1 MIFERFSAAKD
12 QEVHRISSHL
22 VGTGHNAAALP
33 HFNSTSAR
41 VQNVRAR
48 HYRHPVRR
56 AGQCNSRHP
65 AHTDRLARE
74 FCHVSGAGFQNA
86 FYTAIVLAPDTI
98 SGFPQCI
105 NIFRNRRH
113 MALWHTDGT
122 ARSRTARHAEQQ
134 HRRTKNHC
142 KLFQVFH
149 VRPPVFTGYL
159 PMLSPGRYRLRFASA
174 RKHGAYSEST
184 VYPF

>member
-56 AGQCNSRHP
+56 AGQCNSCHP

-122 ARSRTARHAEQQ
+122 ARSRRAAAPPHKESLQIFSGISCQTSCFYRIPANAFAR
-134 HRRTKNHC
+134 
-142 KLFQVFH
+142 
-149 VRPPVFTGYL
+149 
-159 PMLSPGRYRLRFASA
+159 
-174 RKHGAYSEST
+174 T
-184 VYPF
+184 VSLAFCISS